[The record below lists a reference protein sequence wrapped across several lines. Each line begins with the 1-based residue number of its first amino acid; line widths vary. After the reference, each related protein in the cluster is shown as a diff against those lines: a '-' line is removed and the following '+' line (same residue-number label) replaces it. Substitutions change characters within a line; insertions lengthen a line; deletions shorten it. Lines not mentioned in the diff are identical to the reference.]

1 MDDAD
6 ASTPDASTPD
16 AGTASGDAGG
26 PEPAVVPV
34 EGGIRLGQLLKL
46 ASLVDTG
53 ADAKEALA
61 AGVVRVNGEVEV
73 RRGRQLASGDV
84 VAVDVPDAVHL
95 EQHAPPVVQLPQ
107 DVEVAAPAA
116 RVEPHHLLLRHG

>member
-1 MDDAD
+1 MAAVDDAD

-16 AGTASGDAGG
+16 AGPADGDPAG

-73 RRGRQLASGDV
+73 RRGRQLAPGDV
-84 VAVDVPDAVHL
+84 VAVDGAGAV
-95 EQHAPPVVQLPQ
+95 
-107 DVEVAAPAA
+107 
-116 RVEPHHLLLRHG
+116 RVG